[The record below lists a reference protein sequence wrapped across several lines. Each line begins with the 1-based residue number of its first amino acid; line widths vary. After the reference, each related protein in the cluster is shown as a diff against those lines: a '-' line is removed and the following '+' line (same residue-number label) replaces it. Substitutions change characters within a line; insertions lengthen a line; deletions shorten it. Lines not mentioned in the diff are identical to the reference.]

1 MIESAESVDDP
12 EVFREALGGSPIAFG
27 KIVRRYQGDVRMIIS
42 KWIQCPAAADDVAQ
56 DVFVAAYENLD
67 RFDDQRSLRSW
78 LIGIAKNKAKLH
90 LRSEARRRNHELSPL
105 QYQIQRW
112 KVQELEKELLNDTS
126 EQVSLARCLEKLAPG
141 SRQLIEEHYFTGTS
155 LESIARESNR
165 TGGSLRMMLLRIRKA
180 LAKCIR
186 GQHQLEGRSKH
197 E

>member
-12 EVFREALGGSPIAFG
+12 EVIREALAGSSKAFG
-27 KIVRRYQGDVRMIIS
+27 KIVRRYQGDVRMIVS
-42 KWIQCPAAADDVAQ
+42 KWIQCPAAADDIAQ
-56 DVFVAAYENLD
+56 DVFVAAYENLN

-90 LRSEARRRNHELSPL
+90 LRSEARRRNHELAPL
-105 QYQIQRW
+105 QNQIQRW
-112 KVQELEKELLNDTS
+112 KAQELEGEVFNDAS
-126 EQVSLARCLEKLAPG
+126 ERVSLSRCIEQLAPE
-141 SRQLIEEHYFTGTS
+141 SKRLIEKHYFDGMT

-186 GQHQLEGRSKH
+186 GQHQ
-197 E
+197 